1 MGGQGHYEGTMLDT
15 VNVGHGAVA
24 LGIGMLVGLERERR
38 KGRNE
43 RQAAAGLRTFAITA
57 LLGYLSMVLA
67 GAVLVAVASLALVLM
82 LCAHYRKH
90 VDNDPDIT
98 SEIALLLVLTLG
110 ALSLNEPE
118 LAAAAGVVLTVLL
131 ALRRELHHFVLQQL
145 SEEELRNGLML
156 STVALVV
163 LPLTPD
169 QFLGP
174 YNVLNPR
181 TICNLVVLLMAV
193 GALGHIAMRLMGPR
207 YGLPLSSIASGFA
220 SSTATIALLAHRA
233 RQQGSAAR
241 SFAGSAILS
250 NLASITQ
257 FSLVLGIIDRRLL
270 EPLWPSIW
278 LGALATL
285 VYGVLLLTPWR
296 STHGGS
302 AAQPGAG
309 AFSLWTAMAVTAAI
323 TGISLFSAFLLQHLG
338 HYGAN
343 VAAFVSGLA
352 DVHAATASIASLVIA
367 GRLGIDD
374 LVISGLLAL
383 TANALTKCALALSN
397 GGFSFARY
405 LIPGQLV
412 ILGAVWLGLLL

>member
-1 MGGQGHYEGTMLDT
+1 MRGQGHPEGAMLDA

-38 KGRNE
+38 KGHNE
-43 RQAAAGLRTFAITA
+43 NRAAAGLRTFAITA

-67 GAVLVAVASLALVLM
+67 GAVLVAVASLGLVLM
-82 LCAHYRKH
+82 LCTHYRNH
-90 VDNDPDIT
+90 ADNDPDIT

-145 SEEELRNGLML
+145 SEQELRDGLML

-207 YGLPLSSIASGFA
+207 YGLPLSAIASGFA
-220 SSTATIALLAHRA
+220 SGTATIALLAHRA
-233 RQQGSAAR
+233 RQQSAAAR
-241 SFAGSAILS
+241 PFAGAAVLS
-250 NLASITQ
+250 NLATLTQ
-257 FSLVLGIIDRRLL
+257 FALVLSIVDRRLL
-270 EPLWPSIW
+270 EPFWPSIW
-278 LGALATL
+278 LGALVTL
-285 VYGVLLLTPWR
+285 VHGVFLLAPWR
-296 STHGGS
+296 SAHGG
-302 AAQPGAG
+302 ATAPPGAG
-309 AFSLWTAMAVTAAI
+309 AFSLWTALAVTAAI
-323 TGISLFSAFLLQHLG
+323 TGISLLSAFLLQHLG
-338 HYGAN
+338 RNGVS

-367 GRLGIDD
+367 GKLGNDD

-383 TANALTKCALALSN
+383 TANTVTKCGLALSN
-397 GGFSFARY
+397 GGFSFGRY
-405 LIPGQLV
+405 LIPGQLA

>member
-169 QFLGP
+169 HFLGP

-241 SFAGSAILS
+241 SFAGSAYCPIS
-250 NLASITQ
+250 PASPS
-257 FSLVLGIIDRRLL
+257 FPWCWASLIVACSSLYGLRSGSVRWPRLCMVYFCWRPGVRLMAGRRRSRGLVRSVSG
-270 EPLWPSIW
+270 PLWPSP
-278 LGALATL
+278 L
-285 VYGVLLLTPWR
+285 P
-296 STHGGS
+296 
-302 AAQPGAG
+302 
-309 AFSLWTAMAVTAAI
+309 
-323 TGISLFSAFLLQHLG
+323 
-338 HYGAN
+338 
-343 VAAFVSGLA
+343 
-352 DVHAATASIASLVIA
+352 
-367 GRLGIDD
+367 
-374 LVISGLLAL
+374 
-383 TANALTKCALALSN
+383 
-397 GGFSFARY
+397 
-405 LIPGQLV
+405 
-412 ILGAVWLGLLL
+412 